1 MGVDPERVPVVV
13 GVGQSIEREALVGVV
28 ELAERAVRAAA
39 AEAPG
44 LVERVERLSFV
55 APSFS
60 RASAAPA
67 SELAARLGLA
77 GIACEVST
85 AGGNSPQ
92 WLMNRACA
100 EIAAG
105 RLGTTLVCGAEA
117 TRSMRLAEPGADF
130 LRISNAP
137 GAEASGPADPVVGTP
152 LHGLVEAS
160 EIEARWL
167 RPADVYPVF
176 ESARAARS
184 GATPAEWRERLAVF
198 LARGSAIAARNPFAW
213 FQRAHTAAEIAT
225 PSAQNRLTA
234 EPYTKRMNS
243 FAQVDLGS
251 ALLVTSLATA
261 RALGLSDR
269 CVFPWAGA
277 SHRDV
282 APSRR
287 PVLDASPAIRAAGR
301 ALFEAAGIGLD
312 DVDCF
317 DLYSCFPIA
326 VEVGAAEIGLAL
338 DDPRGLT
345 LTGGMSFFGGPGNN
359 YTSHGIAAAV
369 LRLRER
375 GGLAYVSGNG
385 GFLSKHSLGLYAAQP
400 RPTGP
405 GFVLADTDRAQQA
418 IDAAALP
425 ITLEAEGEARV
436 VGGTVVYGRDGEVES
451 APVVAELPDGR
462 RLVARAAPEILA
474 SLAGRSLV
482 GERVSVHGA
491 HPPTYHWPAGA

>member
-225 PSAQNRLTA
+225 PSAQNRL
-234 EPYTKRMNS
+234 TKRMNS

>member
-1 MGVDPERVPVVV
+1 
-13 GVGQSIEREALVGVV
+13 
-28 ELAERAVRAAA
+28 
-39 AEAPG
+39 
-44 LVERVERLSFV
+44 
-55 APSFS
+55 
-60 RASAAPA
+60 
-67 SELAARLGLA
+67 
-77 GIACEVST
+77 
-85 AGGNSPQ
+85 
-92 WLMNRACA
+92 
-100 EIAAG
+100 
-105 RLGTTLVCGAEA
+105 
-117 TRSMRLAEPGADF
+117 
-130 LRISNAP
+130 
-137 GAEASGPADPVVGTP
+137 
-152 LHGLVEAS
+152 
-160 EIEARWL
+160 
-167 RPADVYPVF
+167 
-176 ESARAARS
+176 
-184 GATPAEWRERLAVF
+184 
-198 LARGSAIAARNPFAW
+198 
-213 FQRAHTAAEIAT
+213 
-225 PSAQNRLTA
+225 
-234 EPYTKRMNS
+234 MNS

-251 ALLVTSLATA
+251 ARLVTSLATA